1 MAVVDIDRL
10 KEQSRRFV
18 DGFTPG
24 QKAMTILGVVAVVIA
39 GMTFMKWAS
48 KPDYAPL
55 YTGLSSSDAGSVTSA
70 LDSAHV
76 PYKITGG
83 GGTILVPRQDVDKT
97 RIDLSAKDIPSGGD
111 SFVLLDK
118 QGITTDE
125 FTRNID
131 YQRALQDELAKAIES
146 IDSVAAATE
155 SIDSIA
161 LPSSPWSARW

>member
-55 YTGLSSSDAGSVTSA
+55 YTGLSSSDAGAVTAA

-76 PYKITGG
+76 PYKIAGG
-83 GGTILVPRQDVDKT
+83 GGTIMVPRPDVDKT

-111 SFVLLDK
+111 SFNLLDK
-118 QGITTDE
+118 QGIT
-125 FTRNID
+125 
-131 YQRALQDELAKAIES
+131 
-146 IDSVAAATE
+146 
-155 SIDSIA
+155 
-161 LPSSPWSARW
+161 